1 MNKRS
6 CFGWFELVAG
16 ILLIALGIL
25 TFIRPGSVLT
35 WIILIYGF
43 TAIVM
48 GVEDIVVYVKSARF
62 TGFGPMLSLISG
74 IMSVMCGIMILAY
87 PEAGKWAL
95 TLLFP
100 IWFIAHCISR
110 LAHIGIIRMF
120 ECSFYYYFTVAVNIV
135 GILLGFFMVFS
146 PVLTFVT
153 MRTVAYIAAVYLIL
167 FGIESIVAAFGRRHS
182 GW

>member
-1 MNKRS
+1 
-6 CFGWFELVAG
+6 
-16 ILLIALGIL
+16 
-25 TFIRPGSVLT
+25 
-35 WIILIYGF
+35 
-43 TAIVM
+43 
-48 GVEDIVVYVKSARF
+48 
-62 TGFGPMLSLISG
+62 
-74 IMSVMCGIMILAY
+74 
-87 PEAGKWAL
+87 
-95 TLLFP
+95 
-100 IWFIAHCISR
+100 
-110 LAHIGIIRMF
+110 MF